1 MRKKLVAR
9 TLVMA
14 LVFAAFAT
22 GYFCG
27 SVSERSAHAQ
37 GIGGALEQA
46 TKGAGHLG
54 AISDLGSSIVDMEKN
69 VSGLQKNLDTLKKVQ
84 SLLTGK

>member
-1 MRKKLVAR
+1 MHKKLVAR

-14 LVFAAFAT
+14 VVFAAFAT

-37 GIGGALEQA
+37 GIGGVLEQA
-46 TKGAGHLG
+46 AKGANLG
-54 AISDLGSSIVDMEKN
+54 AVSDLGSSIVDMEKN
-69 VSGLQKNLDTLKKVQ
+69 VSGLQKNLETLKKVQ